1 MIRFKYKSKKGLGQS
16 STFVCVELII
26 NLLVIPIFM
35 DSMDTDISE
44 SESFAVYAFA
54 DEGDEGNENVLGA
67 VASVFILFVGRLLF
81 EIELYNFAPP
91 FVA

>member
-1 MIRFKYKSKKGLGQS
+1 
-16 STFVCVELII
+16 
-26 NLLVIPIFM
+26 M

-54 DEGDEGNENVLGA
+54 DEGDENVLGA
-67 VASVFILFVGRLLF
+67 VASVFILFVGRLVF
-81 EIELYNFAPP
+81 EIELYNFAPS